1 MSSHLYAY
9 GVIEAEDLELDIE
22 GVEGESP
29 VQTVTFRTLSAVVT
43 PIDDV
48 DVERTDENTRA
59 HDEVL
64 REVMME
70 GDGRTVVPMQFGMA
84 FKSARTLKSVM
95 RGGRR
100 AFRKALMDVDGKVEL
115 GVKVVGSEDGAL
127 TREDVAADISERLVA
142 VSDQEAE
149 NDLYSERLLFNRS
162 YLLDRDSQEAFG
174 EAVSE
179 LEDDYPDAT
188 VQYTGPWAPYNFVD
202 VEIEAQ

>member
-22 GVEGESP
+22 GVEGEGP

-43 PIDDV
+43 PIDDI

-64 REVMME
+64 REVMTK
-70 GDGRTVVPMQFGMA
+70 GDGRTVVPMQYGMT

-100 AFRKALMDVDGKVEL
+100 AFRKGLMDVDGKVEL
-115 GVKVVGSEDGAL
+115 GVKVIGPEEDAPD
-127 TREDVAADISERLVA
+127 RDDVAANISERLVA
-142 VSDQEAE
+142 VSDEEAE

-162 YLLDRDSQEAFG
+162 YLVARDVQEAFG
-174 EAVSE
+174 DAVSDLESEYPE
-179 LEDDYPDAT
+179 LT